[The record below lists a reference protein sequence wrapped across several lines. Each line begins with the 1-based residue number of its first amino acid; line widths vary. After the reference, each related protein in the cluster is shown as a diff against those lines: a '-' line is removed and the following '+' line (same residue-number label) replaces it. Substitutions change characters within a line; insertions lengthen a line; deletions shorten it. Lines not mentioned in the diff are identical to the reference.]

1 MSVQFGN
8 WNFRCGSG
16 DAPNLAQVRAH
27 LAPYGPDGEDRFH
40 DEETD
45 ILFFRLQE
53 TEATR
58 REEQPYRIGAHQ
70 VLTWDGRLDNRS
82 DLLRELAG
90 MVTASGTDA
99 AFVA

>member
-8 WNFRCGSG
+8 WNFLRSPGNASIL
-16 DAPNLAQVRAH
+16 APVLAH
-27 LAPYGPDGEDRFH
+27 LAPYGRDGENRFH
-40 DEETD
+40 DEDTD

-58 REEQPYRIGAHQ
+58 REEQPCSIGAHQ

-82 DLLRELAG
+82 DLVRELAG
-90 MVTASGTDA
+90 KVTASGTD
-99 AFVA
+99 VA